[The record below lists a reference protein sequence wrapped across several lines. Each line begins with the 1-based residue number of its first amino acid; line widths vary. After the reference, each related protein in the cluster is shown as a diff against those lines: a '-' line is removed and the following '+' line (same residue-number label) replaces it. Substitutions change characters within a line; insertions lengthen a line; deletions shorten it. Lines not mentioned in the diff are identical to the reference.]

1 MFNKL
6 QGLKSNQAVGEL
18 FSYSFWSILGT
29 LISKILLFFIWIVV
43 ARLLLAERY
52 GEFSIIRSTTL
63 LFADFVGFS
72 FGIAATKY
80 IAQYFGHDNGKIKR
94 LIGAF
99 LFYGV
104 ILGILLFLIL
114 YFAAEWI
121 CVNLLNAE
129 HLTNLLKYTSIVM
142 LVSTLNNSQLGILR
156 GLNLYKEIT
165 YINVI
170 HILCSFPVYVL
181 GTYFWGLSGAVVA
194 YIWYNIIIC
203 ILAQYV
209 IRKFCKNKNIQPVYK
224 GINKEF
230 QVILKYALPYFLSM
244 FLTMLAQ
251 WYNESKLVSIGG
263 QGFIQLGY
271 YSAVNVIQT
280 MVIGI
285 TIMICIPFVSMMSKY
300 NKQKESFVL
309 EKLNILLPL
318 YLGVTIAIPIMIF
331 PEILSIFYGENFAN
345 EEMYIITII
354 MISYSV
360 LIIYKQALARLVA
373 VYEMQWF
380 YLLDS
385 LLLCILFIVGFCGLS
400 YLGIQGLVIT
410 YLISYIISSF
420 IFTPLYIKKRMIDI
434 DIFKDKMFVQ
444 LSLFVVIASF
454 TYKIFPN
461 IWLRIGL
468 FLTLC
473 LAIFFQLRE
482 KFKK

>member
-1 MFNKL
+1 M
-6 QGLKSNQAVGEL
+6 
-18 FSYSFWSILGT
+18 
-29 LISKILLFFIWIVV
+29 
-43 ARLLLAERY
+43 
-52 GEFSIIRSTTL
+52 
-63 LFADFVGFS
+63 
-72 FGIAATKY
+72 
-80 IAQYFGHDNGKIKR
+80 
-94 LIGAF
+94 GAF

-104 ILGILLFLIL
+104 ILGVLLSLLL

-121 CVNLLNAE
+121 CIKLLNAE
-129 HLTNLLKYTSIVM
+129 YLTNLLKCTSVVM

-156 GLNLYKEIT
+156 GFNLYKEIT

-181 GTYFWGLSGAVVA
+181 GTYFGGLSGAVIA
-194 YIWYNIIIC
+194 YIWYNVIIC

-209 IRKFCKNKNIQPVYK
+209 IRKFCKTENIEPVYK
-224 GINKEF
+224 GINREF
-230 QVILKYALPYFLSM
+230 QVILKYALPYFFSM
-244 FLTMLAQ
+244 LLTMFAQ

-263 QGFIQLGY
+263 QGFTQLGY

-285 TIMICIPFVSMMSKY
+285 TIMLCVPFVSMMSKY

-318 YLGVTIAIPIMIF
+318 YLGVIIAIPIMIF
-331 PEILSIFYGENFAN
+331 PEILSMFYGEDFAN

-354 MISYSV
+354 MISYSI

-385 LLLCILFIVGFCGLS
+385 LLLSILFLLGFNSLN
-400 YLGIQGLVIT
+400 YLGIQGLVVT
-410 YLISYIISSF
+410 YLISYIISSL
-420 IFTPLYIKKRMIDI
+420 IFTPLYIKKKMIDI
-434 DIFKDKMFVQ
+434 NLFKDRMF
-444 LSLFVVIASF
+444 LYLLLFVVIACF
-454 TYKIFPN
+454 AYKIFPN
-461 IWLRIGL
+461 IWWRVVL

-473 LAIFFQLRE
+473 LAMFFQLRV
-482 KFKK
+482 KLRR